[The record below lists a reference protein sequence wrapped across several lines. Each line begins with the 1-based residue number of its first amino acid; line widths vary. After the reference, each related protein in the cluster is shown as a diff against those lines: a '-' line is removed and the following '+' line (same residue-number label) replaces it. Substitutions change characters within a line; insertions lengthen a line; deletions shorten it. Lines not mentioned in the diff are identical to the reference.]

1 MSSAS
6 ESNEI
11 APPQGRAGYLSWRGA
26 SPAERA
32 RFDALIDRLGSH
44 DADTRRRAAFEL
56 RGELDDHGSDAVL
69 YLWPTLYTA
78 WSAGDDSRIVANALV
93 GLALRPD
100 HHVLTVE
107 DGDELLGRLSA
118 VRNAALA
125 TALLGIASHSFRT
138 DLADAIIDG
147 LCSLASAAESPK
159 VRGCA
164 VFALAQWLGH
174 PELAEPLRGR
184 VIERLRGVATDERA
198 PWLARAG
205 AALRLAWGRDVA
217 VDDDVLEVLTE
228 AALRGDE
235 LAVQWNES
243 PGGGWAFEWS
253 DGDPVAPI
261 DAVEWTQML
270 RAAAVSSG
278 GPGLLERVVPSLVDD
293 ASAGDAARFDLAI
306 ALLMREEPL
315 PEGGSAA
322 DLSSEQ
328 RTVLDKVAA
337 LPPTWW
343 AAHSASAAAS
353 LRRHGL
359 PSSADDLARF
369 VTTSAT
375 LARRP
380 SFDELEDLPWATWS
394 HAYGAAHD
402 IPGLLRGLAS
412 RGEDRRIGALDA
424 LGGALVQRGQVYEA
438 TAAAMP
444 FLIETLRYKAIRHR
458 ESIVELLV
466 RCALGHPED
475 HMVAGFD
482 PGSLTSE
489 DARDCYS
496 AMDLGVPVFLELL
509 DDIEVR
515 VRVAATYALAWTRR
529 KKPQV
534 ARALRVHSGASE
546 HPAVRASAILALSH
560 QDPMGTWLTAT
571 PTPARTSSPV
581 AMPVA
586 AATLA
591 WMRAA
596 ASAGASSPTVDAT
609 AIVGVIARS
618 VAPLDPDPYKRG
630 DAIGGAFPWGD
641 LAAHMSAA
649 CRRLPPDPWLDR
661 FSDALTAA
669 ADENA
674 ALRLATA
681 LLDLTFG
688 TPTNGVRFRPIPPA
702 RETFAKASEWTQP
715 QRRALRAIL
724 DTDSLWRGAVVG
736 RAAPRGRARPVQA
749 RLHDHLHLDF
759 SPSRE
764 ALSAALD

>member
-1 MSSAS
+1 M
-6 ESNEI
+6 
-11 APPQGRAGYLSWRGA
+11 RADLAGA
-26 SPAERA
+26 
-32 RFDALIDRLGSH
+32 I
-44 DADTRRRAAFEL
+44 
-56 RGELDDHGSDAVL
+56 
-69 YLWPTLYTA
+69 
-78 WSAGDDSRIVANALV
+78 IV
-93 GLALRPD
+93 GLATR
-100 HHVLTVE
+100 
-107 DGDELLGRLSA
+107 
-118 VRNAALA
+118 A
-125 TALLGIASHSFRT
+125 TSPGA
-138 DLADAIIDG
+138 
-147 LCSLASAAESPK
+147 PK

-164 VFALAQWLGH
+164 VLALAHWLGQ
-174 PELAEPLRGR
+174 PELPEAQRGR
-184 VIERLRGVATDERA
+184 VVALLRGVATDEQA
-198 PWLARAG
+198 PWLARAA
-205 AALRLAWGRDVA
+205 AALRLAWARDVA
-217 VDDDVLEVLTE
+217 VDDALLEVLTE
-228 AALRGDE
+228 AALCGNE
-235 LAVQWNES
+235 LAVQWNET

-253 DGDPVAPI
+253 NGDPVAPI

-270 RAAAVSSG
+270 RAAAVAAG
-278 GPGLLERVVPSLVDD
+278 GPGLLDRVVPQLVAD
-293 ASAGDAARFDLAI
+293 ASVGDAARFDLAI

-315 PEGGSAA
+315 PEGGSIA

-328 RTVLDKVAA
+328 RAVLEKVAA

-343 AAHSASAAAS
+343 GAHGASAGAA

-359 PSSADDLARF
+359 PDNADDLARF

-380 SFDELEDLPWATWS
+380 SFDGLEDLPWAEWS

-402 IPGLLRGLAS
+402 IPGLLRSLAS
-412 RGEDRRIGALDA
+412 RDEDRRIGALDA

-466 RCALGHPED
+466 RCALGQPEE
-475 HMVAGFD
+475 HVVAGFD
-482 PGSLTSE
+482 PDTLTSE
-489 DARDCYS
+489 DAQDCYT
-496 AMDLGVPVFLELL
+496 AVDLGAPIFLELL

-529 KKPQV
+529 NRPQV
-534 ARALRVHSGASE
+534 MRALRVHSGASE

-560 QDPMGTWLTAT
+560 LDPMGTWLTST
-571 PTPARTSSPV
+571 PTPAPTASPV

-596 ASAGASSPTVDAT
+596 AEAGASSPTVDAT

-641 LAAHMSAA
+641 LATHMSAA
-649 CRRLPPDPWLDR
+649 CRRLPPDPWVDR
-661 FSDALTAA
+661 FTEALASA
-669 ADENA
+669 VDEHA

-688 TPTNGVRFRPIPPA
+688 APTNGVRFRPIPPA
-702 RETFAKASEWTQP
+702 NETFTRADDWTDP
-715 QRRALRAIL
+715 QRRALRAIVG
-724 DTDSLWRGAVVG
+724 TDSLWRGAVVG

-749 RLHDHLHLDF
+749 RLHDHLQIDF

-764 ALSAALD
+764 GLTAALD